1 MQGKESFLKEKDTG
15 KRYASNT
22 VALGCTAVIA
32 AALTGC
38 VAYDNADVPQ
48 PSQETTAHNY
58 AQMCQ
63 DVQTG
68 NRVSDEYCEV
78 NDEGQSSGSSPNYS
92 LVWLPLWLNMSRP
105 VPAVGSPI
113 GSVNGLEKT
122 APTGGS
128 TVYTPS
134 ASGDKVTGSGE
145 LSKTAERVDTSKRSG
160 NSDAKKPSSKSDKG
174 NMTKNGS
181 EKGGFGSKGS
191 GRASSGGHASSG
203 G

>member
-1 MQGKESFLKEKDTG
+1 MQGKEAVLKGKDTK
-15 KRYASNT
+15 KRYASST

-48 PSQETTAHNY
+48 PSQETVSHNY

-78 NDEGQSSGSSPNYS
+78 NDESQSSGSSPNYS

-145 LSKTAERVDTSKRSG
+145 LSKPAAKVDTSKRGG
-160 NSDAKKPSSKSDKG
+160 NSDANPGSKSDKG

>member
-1 MQGKESFLKEKDTG
+1 MQGKGAVLKGKDTK
-15 KRYASNT
+15 KRYASST

-48 PSQETTAHNY
+48 PSQETVSHNY

-128 TVYTPS
+128 TVYAPS

-145 LSKTAERVDTSKRSG
+145 LSKPATKVDTSKRSG
-160 NSDAKKPSSKSDKG
+160 NSDAKPGSKSDKG
-174 NMTKNGS
+174 KMTKNGS